1 MSNLTSRMTW
11 WRQPSTSH
19 ASIPAQASVVIVGGG
34 MAGLSCAAS
43 LAHSGISDVVLLEAQ
58 TLAHAKASSFGET
71 RMFREMYSDPV
82 LCRLAQEANRL
93 WREEE
98 THAGETLLETHGL
111 LFYGESWD
119 EETIEG
125 SIPGARR
132 VMDDQ
137 GIPYE
142 ALDADQIATRF
153 PLKPKAGFTGLF
165 EPTAGAVRSDKVI
178 AHWIRTARNAG
189 HQLLEH
195 SPVSRIDPEGG
206 GVSLENGHHIAADQI
221 VVACGIWSQVLLAPL
236 GLAPKLEIWPMVW
249 AHYTVDPNLAERY
262 PQWFCFQQQ
271 RGDDGGLYYGFPV
284 VSQTEDGRPRIKSGV
299 DWAPKELRVA
309 EPNAMCSEPPPQ
321 LVELLDQFMFN
332 NLEGVQERV
341 ETVINPYSM
350 TSDVNFVLD
359 RLTPKL
365 SLFAGGAG
373 QSFKFAPLIG
383 DSLARLARGKQP
395 AVDLSCWSHLR
406 QAVRP

>member
-1 MSNLTSRMTW
+1 
-11 WRQPSTSH
+11 
-19 ASIPAQASVVIVGGG
+19 VIIGGG

-43 LAHSGISDVVLLEAQ
+43 LARRGIRDVILLEGK
-58 TLAHAKASSFGET
+58 TLAHARASSFGET

-98 THAGETLLETHGL
+98 AHAGEVLRDTHGL

-125 SIPGARR
+125 SIPGARK

-142 ALDADQIATRF
+142 ALNAAQIAERF
-153 PLKPKAGFTGLF
+153 PLKPKADFTGLF

-178 AHWIRTARNAG
+178 AHWVRTARTAG
-189 HQLLEH
+189 HQILEH
-195 SPVSRIDPEGG
+195 SPVRSIDADGG
-206 GVSLENGHHIAADQI
+206 GVTLEGGHHIAAGHV
-221 VVACGIWSQVLLAPL
+221 VVACGIWSQLLLAPL
-236 GLAPKLEIWPMVW
+236 GLAPKLEIWPMLW
-249 AHYTVDPNLAERY
+249 AHYTVDPALASRY
-262 PQWFCFQQQ
+262 PQWFCFQKE
-271 RGDDGGLYYGFPV
+271 RGDDGGLYYGFP
-284 VSQTEDGRPRIKSGV
+284 SLSTTADGRPRIKAGI
-299 DWAPKELRVA
+299 DWSPQELRVDS
-309 EPNAMCSEPPPQ
+309 PNAMCTEAPAR
-321 LVELLDQFMFN
+321 LLELLDTFLFN
-332 NLEGVQERV
+332 ELDGVQERV
-341 ETVINPYSM
+341 ETVMSPYSM

-365 SLFAGGAG
+365 SLFAGGSG

-383 DSLARLARGKQP
+383 DSLARLASGDQP
-395 AVDLSCWSHLR
+395 AADISCWSHQR
-406 QAVRP
+406 DAVRA

>member
-1 MSNLTSRMTW
+1 MT
-11 WRQPSTSH
+11 STSLP
-19 ASIPAQASVVIVGGG
+19 ASAAVVIIGGG

-43 LAHSGISDVVLLEAQ
+43 LARRGIRDVILLEGK
-58 TLAHAKASSFGET
+58 TLAHARASSFGET

-98 THAGETLLETHGL
+98 AHAGEVLRDTHGL

-125 SIPGARR
+125 SIPGARK

-142 ALDADQIATRF
+142 ALNAAQIAERF
-153 PLKPKAGFTGLF
+153 PLKPKADFTGLF

-178 AHWIRTARNAG
+178 AHWVRTARTAG

-195 SPVSRIDPEGG
+195 SPVSSIDGDGG
-206 GVSLENGHHIAADQI
+206 GVTLEGGHHIAAGHV
-221 VVACGIWSQVLLAPL
+221 VVACGIWSQLLLAPL
-236 GLAPKLEIWPMVW
+236 GLAPKLEIWPMLW
-249 AHYTVDPNLAERY
+249 AHYTVDPALANRY
-262 PQWFCFQQQ
+262 PQWFCFQKE
-271 RGDDGGLYYGFPV
+271 RGDDGGLYYGFP
-284 VSQTEDGRPRIKSGV
+284 SLSTTADGRPRIKAGI
-299 DWAPKELRVA
+299 DWSPKELRVA
-309 EPNAMCSEPPPQ
+309 EPNTMCTEAPAR
-321 LVELLDQFMFN
+321 LLELLDTFLFN
-332 NLEGVQERV
+332 ELDGVQERV
-341 ETVINPYSM
+341 ETVMSPYSM

-365 SLFAGGAG
+365 SLFAGGSG

-383 DSLARLARGKQP
+383 DSLARLASGDQP
-395 AVDLSCWSHLR
+395 AADISCWSHQR
-406 QAVRP
+406 DAVRA

>member
-1 MSNLTSRMTW
+1 MT
-11 WRQPSTSH
+11 STSLP
-19 ASIPAQASVVIVGGG
+19 ASAAVVIIGGG

-43 LAHSGISDVVLLEAQ
+43 LARRGIRDVILLEGK
-58 TLAHAKASSFGET
+58 TLAHARASSFGET

-98 THAGETLLETHGL
+98 AHAGEVLRDTHGL

-125 SIPGARR
+125 SIPGARK

-142 ALDADQIATRF
+142 ALNAAQIAERF
-153 PLKPKAGFTGLF
+153 PLKPKADFTGLF
-165 EPTAGAVRSDKVI
+165 EPTAGAVLSDKVI
-178 AHWIRTARNAG
+178 AHWVRTARTAG

-195 SPVSRIDPEGG
+195 SPVSSIDGDGG
-206 GVSLENGHHIAADQI
+206 GVTLEGGHHIAAGHV
-221 VVACGIWSQVLLAPL
+221 VVACGIWSQLLLAPL
-236 GLAPKLEIWPMVW
+236 GLAPKLEIWPMLW
-249 AHYTVDPNLAERY
+249 AHYTVDPALASRY
-262 PQWFCFQQQ
+262 PQWFCFQKE
-271 RGDDGGLYYGFPV
+271 RGDDGGLYYGFP
-284 VSQTEDGRPRIKSGV
+284 SLSTTADGRPRIKAGI
-299 DWAPKELRVA
+299 DWSPKELRVA
-309 EPNAMCSEPPPQ
+309 EPNTMCTEAPAR
-321 LVELLDQFMFN
+321 LLELLDTFLFN
-332 NLEGVQERV
+332 ELDGVQERV
-341 ETVINPYSM
+341 ETVMSPYSM

-365 SLFAGGAG
+365 SLFAGGSG

-383 DSLARLARGKQP
+383 DSLARLASGDQP
-395 AVDLSCWSHLR
+395 AADISCWSHQR
-406 QAVRP
+406 DAVRA

>member
-1 MSNLTSRMTW
+1 MTATGTVP
-11 WRQPSTSH
+11 Q
-19 ASIPAQASVVIVGGG
+19 QAAVVIIGGG

-43 LAHSGISDVVLLEAQ
+43 LARRGIRDVVLLEAK

-98 THAGETLLETHGL
+98 IHAGAKLRDTHGL

-132 VMDDQ
+132 VMDEQ

-142 ALDADQIATRF
+142 ALNASEISARF
-153 PLKPKAGFTGLF
+153 PLKPKADFTGLF

-178 AHWIRTARNAG
+178 AHWVKTAREAG
-189 HQLLEH
+189 HQLIEH
-195 SPVSRIDPEGG
+195 CPVTSIDADGG
-206 GVSLENGHHIAADQI
+206 GVSMEGGNHISAGQV
-221 VVACGIWSQVLLAPL
+221 VVACGIWSQLLLAPL
-236 GLAPKLEIWPMVW
+236 GLAPKLEVWPMLW
-249 AHYTVDPNLAERY
+249 AHYTVDADLAPRY
-262 PQWFCFQQQ
+262 PQWFCFQQE

-284 VSQTEDGRPRIKSGV
+284 LSTTADGRPRIKAGI

-309 EPNAMCSEPPPQ
+309 EPNSMTTEPPAR
-321 LVELLDQFMFN
+321 LLELLDTFLLN
-332 NLEGVQERV
+332 ELDGVQERV
-341 ETVINPYSM
+341 ETVMSPYSM
-350 TSDVNFVLD
+350 ASDVNFVLD
-359 RLTPKL
+359 RLSPKL
-365 SLFAGGAG
+365 SVFAGGSG
-373 QSFKFAPLIG
+373 QAFKFAPLIG
-383 DSLARLARGKQP
+383 DSLARLASEEQP
-395 AVDLSCWSHLR
+395 AVDLSCWSHQR
-406 QAVRP
+406 AAVRA

>member
-1 MSNLTSRMTW
+1 M
-11 WRQPSTSH
+11 
-19 ASIPAQASVVIVGGG
+19 VIIGGG

-43 LAHSGISDVVLLEAQ
+43 LARRGISDVILLEGK
-58 TLAHAKASSFGET
+58 TLAHARASSFGET

-98 THAGETLLETHGL
+98 THAGEILRDTHGL

-125 SIPGARR
+125 SIPGARK

-142 ALDADQIATRF
+142 ALSAAQITERF
-153 PLKPKAGFTGLF
+153 PLKPKADFTGLF

-178 AHWIRTARNAG
+178 AHWVRTARTAG
-189 HQLLEH
+189 HQLVEH
-195 SPVSRIDPEGG
+195 SPVSSIDADGG
-206 GVSLENGHHIAADQI
+206 GVTLKGGHHISAGHV
-221 VVACGIWSQVLLAPL
+221 VVACGIWSQLLLAPL
-236 GLAPKLEIWPMVW
+236 GLAPKLEIWPMLW
-249 AHYTVDPNLAERY
+249 AHYTVDPALASRY
-262 PQWFCFQQQ
+262 PQWFCFQKE
-271 RGDDGGLYYGFPV
+271 RGDDGGLYYGFP
-284 VSQTEDGRPRIKSGV
+284 SLSTTADGRPRIKAGI
-299 DWAPKELRVA
+299 DWSPKELRVA
-309 EPNAMCSEPPPQ
+309 EPNAMCTEAPAR
-321 LVELLDQFMFN
+321 LLELLDTFLFN
-332 NLEGVQERV
+332 ELDGVQERV
-341 ETVINPYSM
+341 ETVMSPYSM

-365 SLFAGGAG
+365 SLFAGGSG

-383 DSLARLARGKQP
+383 DSLARLASGDQP
-395 AVDLSCWSHLR
+395 AADISCWSHQR
-406 QAVRP
+406 DAVRA

>member
-1 MSNLTSRMTW
+1 MT
-11 WRQPSTSH
+11 STSLPDS
-19 ASIPAQASVVIVGGG
+19 AAVVIIGGG

-43 LAHSGISDVVLLEAQ
+43 LARRGFSDVILLEGK
-58 TLAHAKASSFGET
+58 TLAHARASSFGET

-98 THAGETLLETHGL
+98 THAGEILRDTHGL

-125 SIPGARR
+125 SIPGARK

-142 ALDADQIATRF
+142 ALNAAQIADRF
-153 PLKPKAGFTGLF
+153 PLKPKANFTGLF

-178 AHWIRTARNAG
+178 AHWVRTARTAG
-189 HQLLEH
+189 HRLLEH
-195 SPVSRIDPEGG
+195 SPVSSIDTDGG
-206 GVSLENGHHIAADQI
+206 GVTLEGGHHISAGHV
-221 VVACGIWSQVLLAPL
+221 VVACGIWSQLLLTPL
-236 GLAPKLEIWPMVW
+236 GLAPKLEIWPMLW
-249 AHYTVDPNLAERY
+249 AHYTVDPALASRY
-262 PQWFCFQQQ
+262 PQWFCFQKE
-271 RGDDGGLYYGFPV
+271 RGDDGGLYYGFP
-284 VSQTEDGRPRIKSGV
+284 SLSTTSDGRPRIKAGI
-299 DWAPKELRVA
+299 DWSPKELRVA
-309 EPNAMCSEPPPQ
+309 EPNAMCTEAPAR
-321 LVELLDQFMFN
+321 LLELLDTFLFKE
-332 NLEGVQERV
+332 LDGVQERV
-341 ETVINPYSM
+341 ETVMSPYSM

-365 SLFAGGAG
+365 SLFAGGSG

-383 DSLARLARGKQP
+383 DSLARLASGEQP
-395 AVDLSCWSHLR
+395 AADISCWSHQR
-406 QAVRP
+406 DAVRA